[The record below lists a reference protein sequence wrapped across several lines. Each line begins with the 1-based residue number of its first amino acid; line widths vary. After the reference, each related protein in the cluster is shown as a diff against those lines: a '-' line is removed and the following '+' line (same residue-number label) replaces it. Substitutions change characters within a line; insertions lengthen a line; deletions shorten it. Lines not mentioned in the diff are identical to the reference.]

1 MILTWYDVE
10 HLPEYERELV
20 TERAALIEYGAR
32 MTRSDAERLAINAWN
47 MHQKE
52 CNFSRTRIR

>member
-32 MTRSDAERLAINAWN
+32 MTRSDAERLALAWWN
-47 MHQKE
+47 QHK
-52 CNFSRTRIR
+52 